1 MQCHPAEIALT
12 EGIGKKWLK
21 IIASNVLQGRG
32 ESSVWMLRFAQ
43 HDRRCHSERS
53 EESSVDASLR
63 SCFAQHDRRCHSER
77 SEESSVGVSRSSTGQ
92 GWQTS
97 PSCPSPSKG
106 EGRFGIA
113 ETG

>member
-63 SCFAQHDRRCHSER
+63 SA
-77 SEESSVGVSRSSTGQ
+77 
-92 GWQTS
+92 
-97 PSCPSPSKG
+97 
-106 EGRFGIA
+106 
-113 ETG
+113 